1 MWFVLGWVLALII
14 FVTLTAW
21 AIYICRLKVIG
32 PKGDKGDQGD
42 PGKPGPKGD
51 KGEKGDKGD
60 KGDRGE
66 PGPKGPKG
74 DPGCKCPRGCQCH
87 DSCYEKITVI
97 SFPICLDFYI
107 FFPPVF
113 TIWLGLSIWVLG
125 FL

>member
-74 DPGCKCPRGCQCH
+74 DPGCKCPRGCQCN
-87 DSCYEKITVI
+87 C
-97 SFPICLDFYI
+97 
-107 FFPPVF
+107 
-113 TIWLGLSIWVLG
+113 
-125 FL
+125 